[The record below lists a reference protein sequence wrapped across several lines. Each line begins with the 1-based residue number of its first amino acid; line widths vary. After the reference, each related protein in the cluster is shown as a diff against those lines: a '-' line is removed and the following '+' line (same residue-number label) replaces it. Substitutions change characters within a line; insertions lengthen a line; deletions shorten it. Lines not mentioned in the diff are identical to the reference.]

1 VFINIALTI
10 ALVTPLWHFG
20 VVGAHAGIALATAL
34 AGVANAVLLW
44 RYLGRTGLYRPEPGW
59 RRLALQIATGC
70 AFMAATVLGMRL
82 WAGEWTAMGWW
93 LRLGWLLAAVAAGG
107 AAYAAGL
114 VLTGLR
120 PRHLREG

>member
-1 VFINIALTI
+1 
-10 ALVTPLWHFG
+10 
-20 VVGAHAGIALATAL
+20 
-34 AGVANAVLLW
+34 
-44 RYLGRTGLYRPEPGW
+44 
-59 RRLALQIATGC
+59 
-70 AFMAATVLGMRL
+70 MAATVLGMRL